1 MANKLKNNKKL
12 DLPDWI
18 WWIGVIE
25 SRLDV
30 AEAGRYRVRIMG
42 YHSGNTN
49 TLPTKDLPFAT
60 VINSPTSASTS
71 GVMETPNLLPGSTVV
86 GFFADGEEGQM
97 PVIIGS
103 IAGKPSAPT
112 DEMPGEDGFNDPG
125 KNWPRG
131 MDGSDIP
138 EGFSGV
144 GESDLSRLARN
155 ESAETHYSLLNKR
168 EERTTE
174 VRTAKA
180 PSVSAATGDGVLD
193 DKEGKDYEGKT
204 WDEPHARGHETPKYF
219 NPLTDLKA
227 GGTGQPP
234 EPGTYTSQYP
244 FNQVKETEAGHVFE
258 VDSTSGNERISEYHP
273 IGNYTEIQSDGTRVN
288 KIKGSDYEIIAGD
301 KDVLIRGSC
310 NITIVGDAKVLVQGD
325 KYEEVEGDYFLSI
338 LGDRVTKINGNDIKS
353 VVSDVTETIKGNRTV
368 RVALD
373 DTQDIVGKQSETVA
387 KQKTEVVSGNVV
399 ETFGASHNTTITK
412 NRLQMTGG
420 ALQSVSGVKMAIATG
435 KIMEIGSKGNMLITT
450 EADMTETITGQQST
464 TAANTDINNTVDVT
478 GDVNITG
485 TSTADVDHDSAGI
498 SGKGHTHTDTAGTSA
513 GTTSAPN

>member
-174 VRTAKA
+174 VRTDQR
-180 PSVSAATGDGVLD
+180 PSVSAATSM
-193 DKEGKDYEGKT
+193 
-204 WDEPHARGHETPKYF
+204 F
-219 NPLTDLKA
+219 
-227 GGTGQPP
+227 
-234 EPGTYTSQYP
+234 
-244 FNQVKETEAGHVFE
+244 
-258 VDSTSGNERISEYHP
+258 
-273 IGNYTEIQSDGTRVN
+273 
-288 KIKGSDYEIIAGD
+288 
-301 KDVLIRGSC
+301 
-310 NITIVGDAKVLVQGD
+310 
-325 KYEEVEGDYFLSI
+325 
-338 LGDRVTKINGNDIKS
+338 
-353 VVSDVTETIKGNRTV
+353 
-368 RVALD
+368 
-373 DTQDIVGKQSETVA
+373 
-387 KQKTEVVSGNVV
+387 
-399 ETFGASHNTTITK
+399 
-412 NRLQMTGG
+412 
-420 ALQSVSGVKMAIATG
+420 
-435 KIMEIGSKGNMLITT
+435 
-450 EADMTETITGQQST
+450 
-464 TAANTDINNTVDVT
+464 
-478 GDVNITG
+478 
-485 TSTADVDHDSAGI
+485 
-498 SGKGHTHTDTAGTSA
+498 
-513 GTTSAPN
+513 